1 MHQSHL
7 RKLLWLWLILV
18 SSDEATRSIT
28 THVPPGQDVSPSHP
42 GYFPTLLPPS
52 PPPEFYQ
59 ASLANF
65 CYPLILLDGVGRC
78 KKQVLYKNK
87 THNLARLQMQT
98 SWPWVHLTNHKATIS
113 PQEERVY
120 IGSFLIRNKFYKT
133 GEKKNSLIWFLNRNY
148 WSKRINDVCLYSIS

>member
-7 RKLLWLWLILV
+7 RKLLWFWLILV

-28 THVPPGQDVSPSHP
+28 THVPPGQDVSPSLA
-42 GYFPTLLPPS
+42 GYSPTLLS
-52 PPPEFYQ
+52 PPPPWHFIRL
-59 ASLANF
+59 SW
-65 CYPLILLDGVGRC
+65 LISATHLYSWVERGTVRNN
-78 KKQVLYKNK
+78 KVLYKNK

-113 PQEERVY
+113 PLEGRVY

-133 GEKKNSLIWFLNRNY
+133 EEKEKVSYLIF
-148 WSKRINDVCLYSIS
+148 K